1 MRKSSSNLYPVLL
14 VLVLSFCC
22 IGNTNAA
29 LVELKG
35 KVIPMSG
42 ALPATLVLHSYGEEG
57 YMPSILIN
65 KDSTFSIKVE
75 VAHAGLYYIRVM
87 RSSLDVML
95 SANEKVTSVSIT
107 MNGDVLRDFQIERSP
122 ENDAY
127 STFKT
132 SFNNYDGKLISHF
145 KSCEGGDSCEKKLHQ
160 LLEEYAQDLSQ
171 IKEKFKGTYTAEVLC
186 PMKMPVLAKNIKNT
200 TDEFRK
206 GYFEKV
212 DFADTAIFSTP
223 VLKDMVAYYIG
234 YFMEATLISKQK
246 EFLTYFTA
254 KLKSNPFLLHKGA
267 PIFFEDIFAAQR
279 EKLLVM
285 FIDWYNIEDNKAKI
299 NNPVLDMKIKN
310 VSRVL
315 PGMPYIN
322 LTGTDT
328 AGGSRALKEVVDRS
342 KCTLLLFWSSECSH
356 CRDEMP
362 FIKEY
367 YEKYHSKGF
376 DVYAMSFDNDPTKW
390 KNFITDKALSWTNVR
405 IDRGLSP
412 NPVVDYVATSTPT
425 LVLIDSKGNI
435 VHRFMPKSRLE
446 DHIIEVLK

>member
-14 VLVLSFCC
+14 VFVLSLCG
-22 IGNTNAA
+22 ISNAHA
-29 LVELKG
+29 TSVELKG
-35 KVIPMSG
+35 KVIPLSG
-42 ALPATLVLHSYGEEG
+42 PLPATVVLHSYGDEG
-57 YMPSILIN
+57 YMPSIVIN
-65 KDSTFSIKVE
+65 KDSTFSIKVD
-75 VAHAGLYYIRVM
+75 VARAGLYYIRIM

-95 SANEKVTSVSIT
+95 SANEKVTKVSIT
-107 MNGDVLRDFQIERSP
+107 MNGDVLRDYQIDKSP

-127 STFKT
+127 TAFKT
-132 SFNNYDGKLISHF
+132 TFNNYDGKLISHF
-145 KSCEGGDSCEKKLHQ
+145 KSCEGGDSCEKNLHKL
-160 LLEEYAQDLSQ
+160 LAEYAHDLSQ

-186 PMKMPVLAKNIKNT
+186 PMKMPAAAKNVKNT
-200 TDEFRK
+200 TEEFRK

-212 DFADTAIFSTP
+212 DFADSAIFSTP

-234 YFMEATLISKQK
+234 YFMDATLISKQK
-246 EFLTYFTA
+246 EFLAYFTA
-254 KLKSNPFLLHKGA
+254 KLMTNPALLHKGA

-285 FIDWYNIEDNKAKI
+285 FIDWYYAEDNKAKI

-328 AGGSRALKEVVDRS
+328 AGVARTLKEVVDKS

-376 DVYAMSFDNDPTKW
+376 DVYAMSLEYDAEKW
-390 KNFITDKALSWTNVR
+390 KAFITDKGLHWTNVR
-405 IDRGLSP
+405 TDRSFSP
-412 NPVVDYVATSTPT
+412 NPVIDYVAMSTPT
-425 LVLIDSKGNI
+425 LVLIDSKGTI
-435 VHRFMPKSRLE
+435 LHRFMPKSRLE
-446 DHIIEVLK
+446 DHIIEALK